1 MTKKSAAE
9 LKLAKDPKTN
19 EQRTRENWAQA
30 RSVELTI
37 METKLSNMHRVDNY
51 MTMRDLRES
60 YFEGEECTVAMVRG
74 DIEFQA
80 NILSE
85 VMEKFKALSF
95 EDFGR
100 EDFEDP
106 YQDLMAD
113 CGNEDEV
120 GTWEDVYRELLKWQ
134 CIRPFGER
142 LLNLNRLVAEGLQ
155 GGWNE

>member
-1 MTKKSAAE
+1 MTKKSAAS
-9 LKLAKDPKTN
+9 LKLAENPKTN
-19 EQRTRENWAQA
+19 EQRIRENWEQA

-60 YFEGEECTVAMVRG
+60 YFEGEECTVGMVRG

-85 VMEKFKALSF
+85 VMEKFKALAF
-95 EDFGR
+95 EDFGK
-100 EDFEDP
+100 EDFDDP

-120 GTWEDVYRELLKWQ
+120 VTWDDVYHELLKWQ

>member
-19 EQRTRENWAQA
+19 EQRTRENWEQA

-51 MTMRDLRES
+51 MTVRDLRES

-85 VMEKFKALSF
+85 VMEKFKSLSF
-95 EDFGR
+95 EDFGK

-113 CGNEDEV
+113 CGNGDEV
-120 GTWEDVYRELLKWQ
+120 VNWVDVYHELLKWQ

>member
-19 EQRTRENWAQA
+19 EQRIRENWEQA
-30 RSVELTI
+30 RSVELAI
-37 METKLSNMHRVDNY
+37 METKLSNMHRVDSY
-51 MTMRDLRES
+51 MTMRDQRES
-60 YFEGEECTVAMVRG
+60 YFEGEECTVAMVRE
-74 DIEFQA
+74 DIEYQA

-95 EDFGR
+95 EDFGK
-100 EDFEDP
+100 EDFKDP

-113 CGNEDEV
+113 CGDKDEV
-120 GTWEDVYRELLKWQ
+120 ADWVDMYHELLKWQ

>member
-19 EQRTRENWAQA
+19 EQRTRENWEQA
-30 RSVELTI
+30 RSVELAI

-60 YFEGEECTVAMVRG
+60 YFEDEMCTVGMVRG

-95 EDFGR
+95 EDFGK

-113 CGNEDEV
+113 CGNGDQV
-120 GTWEDVYRELLKWQ
+120 ANWVDVYHELLKWQ

>member
-1 MTKKSAAE
+1 MAKKSAAE

-19 EQRTRENWAQA
+19 EQRTRENWEQA
-30 RSVELTI
+30 RSVELAI

-60 YFEGEECTVAMVRG
+60 YFEGEECMVYMVRA
-74 DIEFQA
+74 DIEYQA

-85 VMEKFKALSF
+85 VMEKFKALTF
-95 EDFGR
+95 EDFGK

-113 CGNEDEV
+113 CGNKDQV
-120 GTWEDVYRELLKWQ
+120 SDWEDVYHELLKWQ